1 MIVVASLAES
11 LLVFDSP
18 PPATGAVLVTMVL
31 KMFPGMASCLTMNPT
46 SLTTWLS
53 ITLPVARSKRV
64 TDDPHQSLAQ
74 NDVPRPAADD
84 VLLAADEA
92 YINAFMHSGDIE
104 GEVDVRAEVRA
115 GRVLVE
121 ISDGGCGFEL
131 GSVDVWSRPD
141 PFKTHGRGLFL
152 IHHLMDD
159 VKVRP
164 GDAHGR
170 GTCVRMVKDFQPRS
184 SPAAPATT

>member
-1 MIVVASLAES
+1 MRLRLPLRRASARTLRASLA
-11 LLVFDSP
+11 
-18 PPATGAVLVTMVL
+18 
-31 KMFPGMASCLTMNPT
+31 
-46 SLTTWLS
+46 
-53 ITLPVARSKRV
+53 R
-64 TDDPHQSLAQ
+64 HLAQ

-115 GRVLVE
+115 GRILVE

-164 GDAHGR
+164 GDAQGR
-170 GTCVRMVKDFQPRS
+170 GTCVRMVKDFQPRFFAGRAGRHVAL
-184 SPAAPATT
+184 PAAERRGCHVALPATQCRGRRAVSRRPPPAFDAAGGVD

>member
-1 MIVVASLAES
+1 MRLRLPLRRASARTLRASLA
-11 LLVFDSP
+11 
-18 PPATGAVLVTMVL
+18 
-31 KMFPGMASCLTMNPT
+31 
-46 SLTTWLS
+46 
-53 ITLPVARSKRV
+53 R
-64 TDDPHQSLAQ
+64 HLAQ

-164 GDAHGR
+164 GDAQRPRHVRAHGQ
-170 GTCVRMVKDFQPRS
+170 GLS
-184 SPAAPATT
+184 AAVFAGRAGRHVALSAT

>member
-1 MIVVASLAES
+1 MRLRLPLRRASARTLRASLA
-11 LLVFDSP
+11 
-18 PPATGAVLVTMVL
+18 
-31 KMFPGMASCLTMNPT
+31 
-46 SLTTWLS
+46 
-53 ITLPVARSKRV
+53 R
-64 TDDPHQSLAQ
+64 HLAQ
-74 NDVPRPAADD
+74 NDVPRRAAAD

-92 YINAFMHSGDIE
+92 YINAFMHSGDVE